1 VQNGPLFE
9 QVAADL
15 RRQIGTGE
23 LPAGGYLPSV
33 RQLQELQGVSKNTV
47 LTALKA
53 LRQEGVIVREGASR
67 HGFRIVGVPEGAE
80 PRETHGVGAFVKFVL
95 PFSYWNFPGSRLLA
109 AIEAELGNREI
120 GTLVGNHYND
130 LKVESALLQRL
141 IEHQRDAVNALILM
155 TASSVHS
162 QNAPLVR
169 RIAAQ
174 MPVLLLDRRMT
185 GFDGHTVTLNNR
197 KLGRVAAEYFLMQGR
212 RRFGFVG
219 GFWNASS
226 VRDRYLGYRESLEES
241 EIRIEDHDLLTLP
254 NAYGQAQTLDQAITR
269 IEKEFDRWSDPP
281 EAILCSSD
289 KSAAAVMRFCVRRGL
304 RLPDDV
310 AIIGCDAD
318 EIVAPL
324 VEAKITSF
332 AYPFE
337 SVAEELTKLFV
348 SQPSTR
354 PSSWRTIELDPI
366 FVPGDTA

>member
-1 VQNGPLFE
+1 MH
-9 QVAADL
+9 
-15 RRQIGTGE
+15 
-23 LPAGGYLPSV
+23 
-33 RQLQELQGVSKNTV
+33 GVSKNTV

-67 HGFRIVGVPEGAE
+67 HGFRIVGVPEGAQ
-80 PRETHGVGAFVKFVL
+80 PRNARSAGAFVKFVL

-120 GTLVGNHYND
+120 GTLLGNHYND
-130 LKVESALLQRL
+130 VKVESALLRRL
-141 IEHQRDAVNALILM
+141 IEHQRETVDGMILM
-155 TASSVHS
+155 TASSVENP
-162 QNAPLVR
+162 NAPLLR

-174 MPVLLLDRRMT
+174 MPVFLLDRRLT

-197 KLGRVAAEYFLMQGR
+197 KLGRLAAEYFLRQGR
-212 RRFGFVG
+212 RRFGFLG

-226 VRDRYLGYRESLEES
+226 VRDRYVGYRDSLEES
-241 EIRIEDHDLLTLP
+241 EIRIDDRDLVTLP
-254 NAYGQAQTLDQAITR
+254 NAYGQAQTLDQAVDR
-269 IEKEFDRWSDPP
+269 IEKALKHWSDPP

-289 KSAAAVMRFCVRRGL
+289 KSAAALMKFCTERGL
-304 RLPDDV
+304 RIPEDV
-310 AIIGCDAD
+310 SIIGCDAD

-324 VEAKITSF
+324 VKAKITSF

-348 SQPSTR
+348 EHPSTI

-366 FVPGDTA
+366 FLPGETA